1 MVIFIKESILKA
13 SLTAME
19 TTIGKMAAILKEASK
34 TGYDRGMGCGKRG
47 RGQAINMK
55 ENT

>member
-1 MVIFIKESILKA
+1 MEIFIKESILKA

-19 TTIGKMAAILKEASK
+19 TTIGKMAAILKVASK